1 LHHVNR
7 GVTPPNGEIWTMDAN
22 GANPVNLTPDWPD
35 SEEDS
40 PSWSPDGQWILFPS
54 NRGGNWDLWAMR
66 PDGTG
71 RTNLTSSPDIEAGP
85 GVILFTS
92 NDSDGDGVPNDSD
105 QCPNTSQG
113 SIVDAHGCTINQR
126 CPCEGPES
134 GGTWKNH
141 GQYVSCVAKNVES
154 FLASG
159 LITEDQ
165 KDAIVQA
172 AAQSG
177 CGKK

>member
-1 LHHVNR
+1 
-7 GVTPPNGEIWTMDAN
+7 
-22 GANPVNLTPDWPD
+22 
-35 SEEDS
+35 
-40 PSWSPDGQWILFPS
+40 
-54 NRGGNWDLWAMR
+54 MR